1 MQELLMADCHPYLY
15 LDNPEILIKDSQVFC
30 KPRSLKKK
38 VKKTS
43 DRIREMIALGQ
54 PQQEIIDQSVE
65 LITAELR
72 PSRFGY
78 VCAVIASEFPKTFL
92 KWVKINALADQV
104 LDVVSAC
111 EPVFGLLKFNS
122 HTAEQHRIYTTVTN
136 FIRHY
141 LKRKNRNLARQ
152 PKIRVAGKSG
162 GSAAVTEPETT
173 VKLIPVTGPVR
184 AVKQV
189 PTLKTV
195 TYFQSQ
201 LLENSAASPGRI
213 RSHANRLPSGAIFN
227 PFEETEIMATKQYP
241 INKGI
246 NKSLVFK
253 GLKAQY
259 IGYMGLGLLID
270 LLFYAVLYMLKVNTY
285 LTLLLTL
292 ALGALIAVIV
302 YHLSAQYGEHGL
314 IKALAK
320 RKTPRTIRSFS
331 RRIFR

>member
-1 MQELLMADCHPYLY
+1 MEELLTADYHPYLY
-15 LDNPEILIKDSQVFC
+15 LDNPEILIKDPLIYSR
-30 KPRSLKKK
+30 PRSLKKK
-38 VKKTS
+38 VKKTC

-65 LITAELR
+65 LITSELR

-92 KWVKINALADQV
+92 KWVKINELTDQV
-104 LDVVSAC
+104 LDVLSAC
-111 EPVFGLLKFNS
+111 EPVFSLLKFNS
-122 HTAEQHRIYTTVTN
+122 YTAEQHSIYITISN

-141 LKRKNRNLARQ
+141 LKRKKRNSAPQ
-152 PKIRVAGKSG
+152 PREHTAGKRTA
-162 GSAAVTEPETT
+162 SAVVTEPETAAIPFPVT
-173 VKLIPVTGPVR
+173 IPVP

-189 PTLKTV
+189 PPLKTV
-195 TYFQSQ
+195 TYFQSE
-201 LLENSAASPGRI
+201 LLENSAHSSGRI
-213 RSHANRLPSGAIFN
+213 RSHTNRLPSGAIVK
-227 PFEETEIMATKQYP
+227 PIEEIEIMSNKQYP

-270 LLFYAVLYMLKVNTY
+270 LLFYAVLYTLKVNTY
-285 LTLLLTL
+285 ITLLLTL

-302 YHLSAQYGEHGL
+302 YHLNAQYGEHGL
-314 IKALAK
+314 IKAMAK
-320 RKTPRTIRSFS
+320 RKTPKIIRSFS
-331 RRIFR
+331 RRIFQ

>member
-15 LDNPEILIKDSQVFC
+15 LDNPEILIKDPQVYG

-122 HTAEQHRIYTTVTN
+122 HTAEQHSIYITVTN

-141 LKRKNRNLARQ
+141 LKRKKRNSPRL
-152 PKIRVAGKSG
+152 PKIRAAEKSG
-162 GSAAVTEPETT
+162 GSAAVIKPETP
-173 VKLIPVTGPVR
+173 VKPIPVTGPIP
-184 AVKQV
+184 AVTQV
-189 PTLKTV
+189 PPLKTV

-213 RSHANRLPSGAIFN
+213 RSHANGARSGAILK
-227 PFEETEIMATKQYP
+227 PFEETEIMANKQYP

-259 IGYMGLGLLID
+259 IGYMGVGLLID

-285 LTLLLTL
+285 ITLLLTL
-292 ALGALIAVIV
+292 ALGAVIAVIV

-320 RKTPRTIRSFS
+320 RKTPRIIRSFS